1 MKRVFEDGLSLITG
15 AGIGTVLA
23 LLLDP
28 SSGDKR
34 RAQIA
39 ESTRGAVRSAEGAA
53 SDYGHRAST
62 YARQAGRSAY
72 ATGHDA
78 WDAGEEWL
86 EDVAD
91 RVSGRLSS
99 AKKQATRQVR
109 RTRRAAVGGAKDAKH
124 AATSAVGG
132 LFASLLGTSHAA
144 TEAAAKRAKDARQAA
159 EQKADYLRR
168 RAGKAAGRARGQ
180 YRDLKRD
187 WVEPEHHGAV
197 SDLVGG
203 WALVG
208 LGAGLAYLLDTQAG
222 PQRRQWAAERASS
235 LAHAAGDQLAG
246 TAKHVADRA
255 KGVVAEASKHVNG
268 GGPTDDE
275 TLTARVRSEL
285 GHVTDLGDLTLEVHD
300 GRVTLSGNVPAD
312 HRAAVMEKL
321 NSIDG
326 VRGVEDHLEAAT

>member
-1 MKRVFEDGLSLITG
+1 MKRIFEDGLSLITG

-34 RAQIA
+34 RARIA
-39 ESTRGAVRSAEGAA
+39 KSTRGAVRTAEGAV
-53 SDYGHRAST
+53 SDYGHRASK

-72 ATGHDA
+72 ATGHGA
-78 WDAGEEWL
+78 WDAGEDWL

-91 RVSGRLSS
+91 RVSGHLSS

-109 RTRRAAVGGAKDAKH
+109 RTRHAGGDGAKNAKH

-132 LFASLLGTSHAA
+132 LFASLIGSA
-144 TEAAAKRAKDARQAA
+144 TGATDAAAKKAKAARQAA
-159 EQKADYLRR
+159 EQKAAYLRS
-168 RAGKAAGRARGQ
+168 RAGKAAGRAKGQ
-180 YRDLKRD
+180 YREVKRD
-187 WVEPEHHGAV
+187 WVEPEHHGAL

-203 WALVG
+203 LALVG

-222 PQRRQWAAERASS
+222 PQRRQWAAGKASRF
-235 LAHAAGDQLAG
+235 AHAAGDQIAG
-246 TAKHVADRA
+246 TAKHVANRA
-255 KGVVAEASKHVNG
+255 KGAMAEASKHVNG
-268 GGPTDDE
+268 GGSTEDE

-285 GHVTDLGDLTLEVHD
+285 GHVTDLGGLTLEVHD
-300 GRVTLSGNVPAD
+300 GRVTLSGYVPAE
-312 HRAAVMEKL
+312 HRPAVMEKL

-326 VRGVEDHLEAAT
+326 VRGVEDRLEAAT